1 MPTTT
6 KKRIIFRKKE
16 CQEKKTRESKEKE
29 MKDGY
34 KQNRQEKGEERERK
48 CRCDK
53 LKIRRQIIAAKCQ
66 TVK

>member
-48 CRCDK
+48 CRCEVENKKTDYRCK
-53 LKIRRQIIAAKCQ
+53 MSNS
-66 TVK
+66 